1 MSNITRRQFIQ
12 GVAAGVAGIGV
23 SSLFPSL
30 TPEAEAV
37 AFRCGKNVRFFVS
50 DMILTVL
57 VARGSAPISRR
68 DSLVFG
74 GSTSCYMVR
83 AGGETVFLD
92 AGTELQAAPSEYT
105 KPPFFC

>member
-1 MSNITRRQFIQ
+1 
-12 GVAAGVAGIGV
+12 
-23 SSLFPSL
+23 
-30 TPEAEAV
+30 
-37 AFRCGKNVRFFVS
+37 
-50 DMILTVL
+50 MILTVL

-105 KPPFFC
+105 KPPFFAESSACRSSSGAGDVSPPVSERGENDDLCSVRR